1 MKTRA
6 GFQFLLNN
14 RKSRFEIIAII
25 SPWNNAKNRPSILLH
40 IYRSMTEGKKK
51 KTFQISHRVVA
62 NEIARFRLLRLQR
75 SSSNRLDFGVLARKL
90 IFKFLM
96 ILNIKQNTKR
106 FNNKIYL
113 VFMCTKRN
121 ISLTY

>member
-1 MKTRA
+1 METRA
-6 GFQFLLNN
+6 GFQFLFNN
-14 RKSRFEIIAII
+14 MKSRFEIAIF

-96 ILNIKQNTKR
+96 IINIKKNGSTIK
-106 FNNKIYL
+106 FILIY
-113 VFMCTKRN
+113 VHEKEH
-121 ISLTY
+121 LTDILK